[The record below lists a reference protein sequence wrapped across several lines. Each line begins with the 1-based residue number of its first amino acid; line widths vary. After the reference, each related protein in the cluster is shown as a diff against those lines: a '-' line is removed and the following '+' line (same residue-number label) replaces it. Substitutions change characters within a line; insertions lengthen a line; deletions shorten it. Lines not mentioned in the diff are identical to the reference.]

1 MEKLLTSLPEE
12 EADFP
17 SDYNATE
24 RDDDGNEKDV
34 GVDDDRHHAKLL
46 DAISSLD
53 GVKRVKHSLRT
64 EPGKEVSEFGF
75 NSSQGDNKQLLSEL
89 MSSVNQTVSHSNIKR
104 QIKDSQ
110 KRSKTLPAPLPKHE
124 KEKIQRTVGYEK
136 AVSEVTKW
144 DSVVTANRKAEQ
156 LKFPLHQP
164 NAKLINSHIK
174 FTPRTPL
181 ELEIAAA
188 LKQRDPEHIIA
199 KGKVTTPA
207 EEKALAAMSVEEA
220 RERREELLKYRALL
234 YNKESKLRWQNSI
247 KSKRM
252 DRADMD
258 RIQER
263 MRLRHRGGG
272 KFAKKAKL
280 YAKFDDKKRE
290 EVQDMLR
297 KGKELTK
304 KLKVESSDSEVEE
317 DTQAGGINVQ
327 GESDVKNP
335 WMQVQSVKK
344 PTFSRPQA
352 VTAAVSNQN
361 LVEDEDSE
369 DEGED
374 MIEKLF
380 AEGKVEEHEAEST
393 LGKKLT
399 QKQKVAKPLKGE
411 LTAVTEKGKSTA
423 AVENDNAGA
432 ALSSKKGAQKEE
444 EAQSEED
451 SDEELADSD
460 ELSDTEDIEPQKKPS
475 STATEQ
481 NREEDGADSH
491 SDDKMLEETIVSK
504 DAQETLGSE
513 EEEKKAFED
522 DDVVEEFLAE
532 KKRVVEEETTKDID
546 LTLPGWG
553 EWGGVG
559 LQPSKQKKKRF
570 TIKAKQEKR
579 ADQHLGHV
587 IVTKKKNTGL
597 EKHLVTK
604 VPFPYNTPDDFTAT
618 MKTPIGREWNTENAF
633 KRMTKPSIVTKIGTI
648 IEPVDESVLL
658 KKPTKRRTEVDIELV
673 AEKSS
678 GKKKRK
684 GKK

>member
-1 MEKLLTSLPEE
+1 MALPVDEAMEKLLTSLPEE

-75 NSSQGDNKQLLSEL
+75 NP
-89 MSSVNQTVSHSNIKR
+89 V
-104 QIKDSQ
+104 
-110 KRSKTLPAPLPKHE
+110 
-124 KEKIQRTVGYEK
+124 KIQRTVGYEK

-144 DSVVTANRKAEQ
+144 DSVVTANRK
-156 LKFPLHQP
+156 
-164 NAKLINSHIK
+164 
-174 FTPRTPL
+174 PRTPL

-247 KSKRM
+247 KSKRYRRTLKKERQKKEEKELEELARTDPGAFLERM

-444 EAQSEED
+444 AQSEED

-513 EEEKKAFED
+513 EEEKTKAVEDDDDDSDDSDEDGDGGNRLTIAEAFED

-532 KKRVVEEETTKDID
+532 
-546 LTLPGWG
+546 
-553 EWGGVG
+553 
-559 LQPSKQKKKRF
+559 KKRF

-658 KKPTKRRTEVDIELV
+658 KKAHKEENR
-673 AEKSS
+673 
-678 GKKKRK
+678 G
-684 GKK
+684 GH